1 MSRMHYRPSEFA
13 DLAGVSVKTLHRW
26 DSSGKLKPLRTV
38 GGHRYYT
45 DEHINQIKGII
56 KNPRINVIY
65 CRVSSNAQKPELS
78 NQAEAMKQFC
88 TANGITIDKVI
99 KEIGG
104 GLNFKRKKFLTLLSQ
119 VMTGQVESIYVAHKD
134 RLCRFAFDLV
144 EQIATINGT
153 KIIVANNDSLS
164 PQQELVEDMMAIIHC
179 FSCRLY
185 GTRNYKKKLKENL
198 DKNLDK
204 QLECEQEI
212 QC

>member
-1 MSRMHYRPSEFA
+1 MHYRPNEFA

-26 DSSGKLKPLRTV
+26 DSSGKLKPLRTI

-45 DEHINQIKGII
+45 DEHINQIKGIV

-65 CRVSSNAQKPELS
+65 CRFMLKNPNYRS
-78 NQAEAMKQFC
+78 QAEAMKEFC

-104 GLNFKRKKFLTLLSQ
+104 GLNFKRKKFITLLSQ
-119 VMTGQVESIYVAHKD
+119 VMTGLVESIYVAHKD
-134 RLCRFAFDLV
+134 RLCRFGFDLV

-179 FSCRLY
+179 FSCL
-185 GTRNYKKKLKENL
+185 
-198 DKNLDK
+198 
-204 QLECEQEI
+204 
-212 QC
+212 